1 MIKINNKAVSEI
13 LGSVLLI
20 AIAISAFTIVY
31 INFLSD
37 EGPSET
43 TYVTIV
49 GWIEDGNIF
58 FEHQKGEGINIDSKV
73 TIIPRGDYKEKD
85 IFTVEE
91 LLDPSTS
98 NGNNI
103 WDIGERLV
111 YPIKLMGWNVEAK
124 IVDSKSNSI
133 VFWGTLQE

>member
-43 TYVTIV
+43 TYATIV
-49 GWIEDGNIF
+49 GWIEDGNLI
-58 FEHQKGEGINIDSKV
+58 FEHQRGEGIKMDSKV
-73 TIIPRGDYKEKD
+73 TIIPRGDYKDKYILTVKD
-85 IFTVEE
+85 
-91 LLDPSTS
+91 LLDPSITNS
-98 NGNNI
+98 NNLLL
-103 WDIGERLV
+103 WCQE
-111 YPIKLMGWNVEAK
+111 
-124 IVDSKSNSI
+124 KSRI
-133 VFWGTLQE
+133 R